1 MKVWF
6 DADINSE
13 RHREL
18 AKAACVLGET
28 FDMSRTGIGFLV
40 PAIRIQEKYFVG
52 QERSLNVEI
61 DLPNG
66 KVRMKAVGRRY
77 EKVGIHL
84 STERFMI
91 GAQIVSFED
100 GDEERYHHFLRNGR
114 KSRKSQGSLELGI
127 D

>member
-1 MKVWF
+1 
-6 DADINSE
+6 
-13 RHREL
+13 
-18 AKAACVLGET
+18 
-28 FDMSRTGIGFLV
+28 MSRTGIGFLV

-66 KVRMKAVGRRY
+66 KVRLKAVGRRY

-91 GAQIVSFED
+91 GAQIVSFEN